1 MIAAWLR
8 RSCPTCRKNRPAMSD
23 RVHVVK
29 AMAASPKRRGH
40 RSTWRMRASSARTSE
55 LWTVPFARRFAPSWR
70 SSLERGTRA
79 EALFFLLAW
88 SYRDE
93 PAGDRPRRKR
103 TKAFGAGPRA
113 KNLGKGKVVP
123 Q

>member
-1 MIAAWLR
+1 
-8 RSCPTCRKNRPAMSD
+8 
-23 RVHVVK
+23 
-29 AMAASPKRRGH
+29 MAASPKRRGH

-55 LWTVPFARRFAPSWR
+55 LWTVPFRAPLRAVLAVQSRARHSR
-70 SSLERGTRA
+70 RGFV
-79 EALFFLLAW
+79 LLLAW